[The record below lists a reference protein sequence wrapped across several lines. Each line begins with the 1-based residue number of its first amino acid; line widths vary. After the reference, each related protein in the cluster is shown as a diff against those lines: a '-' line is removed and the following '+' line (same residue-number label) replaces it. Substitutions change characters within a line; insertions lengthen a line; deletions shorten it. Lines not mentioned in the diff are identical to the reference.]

1 MHTQQKQ
8 GPQGKH
14 TSTHTPPRQEESFVA
29 EDSPEQ

>member
-1 MHTQQKQ
+1 MHTQEKQ
-8 GPQGKH
+8 GPQEH

>member
-1 MHTQQKQ
+1 MHTQENQ

-14 TSTHTPPRQEESFVA
+14 TCTHTPPRQEESFVA